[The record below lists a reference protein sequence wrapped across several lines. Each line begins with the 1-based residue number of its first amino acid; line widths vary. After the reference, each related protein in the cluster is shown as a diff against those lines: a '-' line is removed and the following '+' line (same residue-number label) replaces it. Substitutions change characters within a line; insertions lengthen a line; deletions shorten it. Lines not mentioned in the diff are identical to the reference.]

1 MENIIL
7 TPIPISDL
15 ESLIQ
20 KCVDNAISSN
30 SVNQDQHQS
39 KSELI
44 TIKQAAE
51 FLSLSVPTI
60 YSKVSKGELPFMKV
74 SKRLYFSREDLTEYV
89 KSGRKSTMQDDRSSA
104 HIKIGK

>member
-7 TPIPISDL
+7 TQIPLSDL
-15 ESLIQ
+15 ETIIQ
-20 KCVDNAISSN
+20 KCVDNAINAN
-30 SVNQDQHQS
+30 SLNPNQNQVN
-39 KSELI
+39 SELI

-74 SKRLYFSREDLTEYV
+74 SKRLYFSREDLTSYI
-89 KSGRKSTMQDDRSSA
+89 KSGRQNTKQEDKENA
-104 HIKIGK
+104 HNLLGN

>member
-7 TPIPISDL
+7 TQIPISDL
-15 ESLIQ
+15 ESIIQ
-20 KCVDNAISSN
+20 KCVDNAISAN
-30 SVNQDQHQS
+30 SVNQDQNQS
-39 KSELI
+39 DSEPI

-74 SKRLYFSREDLTEYV
+74 SKRLYFSREDLIAYI
-89 KSGRKSTMQDDRSSA
+89 KSGRKSTKQEDLLNA
-104 HIKIGK
+104 HNQIGK

>member
-30 SVNQDQHQS
+30 SVNQDQNQS
-39 KSELI
+39 FSEPI

-60 YSKVSKGELPFMKV
+60 YSKVF
-74 SKRLYFSREDLTEYV
+74 
-89 KSGRKSTMQDDRSSA
+89 
-104 HIKIGK
+104 

>member
-7 TPIPISDL
+7 TQIPIGDL
-15 ESLIQ
+15 ESIIQ
-20 KCVDNAISSN
+20 KCVDNAISAN
-30 SVNQDQHQS
+30 SSTPNQNQVN
-39 KSELI
+39 SELI

-74 SKRLYFSREDLTEYV
+74 SKRLYFSREDLTSYV
-89 KSGRKSTMQDDRSSA
+89 KNGRRNTVQEDRQSA
-104 HIKIGK
+104 TKNLGN